1 MKLKGKLTAVGTLKG
16 SLTATGG
23 MKGTL
28 TGGISRLEPLPYYE
42 GAYEITP
49 TSETQTLNTA
59 NLSMAQN
66 IVVNPIPNNY
76 GLITYNG
83 GYITVS

>member
-1 MKLKGKLTAVGTLKG
+1 MKLKGKLTAIGTLTG
-16 SLTATGG
+16 SLTSQGCLHG
-23 MKGTL
+23 VI

-49 TSETQTLNTA
+49 TTEAVTLNTA
-59 NLSMAQN
+59 NKSMAQN
-66 IVVNPIPNNY
+66 IVVNPIPQNY

>member
-1 MKLKGKLTAVGTLKG
+1 MKLTGKLTAIGTLKG

-23 MKGTL
+23 LKGTL
-28 TGGISRLEPLPYYE
+28 TGGISRLEPLPYYT
-42 GAYEITP
+42 GDYEVTP

-66 IVVNPIPNNY
+66 IVVNPIPQNY

>member
-1 MKLKGKLTAVGTLKG
+1 MKLKGKLTAIGTLKG

-23 MKGTL
+23 LKGTL
-28 TGGISRLEPLPYYE
+28 TGGVSHFEPLPYYE
-42 GAYEITP
+42 GEYEITP
-49 TSETQTLNTA
+49 SIEAVTLNTA
-59 NLSMAQN
+59 NLSMAQD
-66 IVVNPIPNNY
+66 IVINPIPQNY

>member
-1 MKLKGKLTAVGTLKG
+1 MKFTGKLTAIGTLKG

-23 MKGTL
+23 LKGTL
-28 TGGISRLEPLPYYE
+28 TGGISRFEPLPYYE
-42 GAYEITP
+42 GEYTITP
-49 TSETQTLNTA
+49 TTEAVTLNTA

-66 IVVNPIPNNY
+66 IVVNPIPSNY
-76 GLITYNG
+76 GRINYNG

>member
-1 MKLKGKLTAVGTLKG
+1 MKLQGKLTAIGTLKG

-23 MKGTL
+23 LKGTL

-42 GAYEITP
+42 GECQITP
-49 TSETQTLNTA
+49 TTEAVTLNTA

-66 IVVNPIPNNY
+66 IVVNPIPSNY
-76 GLITYNG
+76 GRIDYNG

>member
-1 MKLKGKLTAVGTLKG
+1 MKLKGKLTAIGTLKG

-23 MKGTL
+23 LKGTL
-28 TGGISRLEPLPYYE
+28 TGGISRFEPLPYYDGE
-42 GAYEITP
+42 YEITP
-49 TSETQTLNTA
+49 TTEAQTLNTA
-59 NLSMAQN
+59 NLSMAEN
-66 IVVNPIPNNY
+66 VVINPIPQNY

>member
-1 MKLKGKLTAVGTLKG
+1 MKLKGKLTAIGMLKG

-23 MKGTL
+23 LKGTL
-28 TGGISRLEPLPYYE
+28 TGGISHFEPLPYYE
-42 GAYEITP
+42 GTYEITP
-49 TSETQTLNTA
+49 TTEAQTLNTA

-66 IVVNPIPNNY
+66 IVINPIPQNY

-83 GYITVS
+83 GFITVS